1 MHCQTL
7 QKYQGTI
14 HSFIILFVLVK
25 DGNNIT
31 LLFKNFLILSYVE
44 EKKRKDKHSLKRLKN
59 TALLSRH
66 SRNCTS
72 TIYRRLSEI
81 SRIAI
86 RLFDSSRKLPRFD
99 RDLVIRV
106 AVSFESPLIQNTGL
120 IGRSKNDDRL
130 ARGLRGIYRDS

>member
-1 MHCQTL
+1 M
-7 QKYQGTI
+7 K
-14 HSFIILFVLVK
+14 
-25 DGNNIT
+25 
-31 LLFKNFLILSYVE
+31 
-44 EKKRKDKHSLKRLKN
+44 EKKRKDKHSLKCLKN
-59 TALLSRH
+59 IALLSRH
-66 SRNCTS
+66 SRSCTS
-72 TIYRRLSEI
+72 TIYRRLSELY
-81 SRIAI
+81 RIAI

>member
-1 MHCQTL
+1 MFEKHCSTFTTL
-7 QKYQGTI
+7 AKLHFDHLPTP
-14 HSFIILFVLVK
+14 F
-25 DGNNIT
+25 GN
-31 LLFKNFLILSYVE
+31 
-44 EKKRKDKHSLKRLKN
+44 
-59 TALLSRH
+59 
-66 SRNCTS
+66 
-72 TIYRRLSEI
+72 I

-86 RLFDSSRKLPRFD
+86 RLFDNSRKLPRFD